1 MVEVLDLILDRL
13 ISGTENVIFRKA
25 ARILELPVI
34 FERLKEGYRS
44 S

>member
-1 MVEVLDLILDRL
+1 MVEILDLILGRL
-13 ISGTENVIFRKA
+13 ISGTENIFRKA
-25 ARILELPVI
+25 ARILELPVV